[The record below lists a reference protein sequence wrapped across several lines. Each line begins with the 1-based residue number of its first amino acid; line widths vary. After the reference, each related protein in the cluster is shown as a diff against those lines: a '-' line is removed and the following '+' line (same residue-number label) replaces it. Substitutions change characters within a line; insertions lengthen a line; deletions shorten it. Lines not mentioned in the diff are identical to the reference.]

1 MKASFVRMPEVLL
14 RTGLSRSHI
23 YRLRSLDKFPK
34 SINLCGGRAVG
45 WLESELNEWI
55 DDRVAISRKGE
66 E

>member
-23 YRLRSLDKFPK
+23 YSLRSLDKFPK

-45 WLESELNEWI
+45 WLESELTEWI

>member
-1 MKASFVRMPEVLL
+1 MKASFVRMPEVLS

-23 YRLRSLDKFPK
+23 YRLQSLDKFPK

-55 DDRVAISRKGE
+55 DGRVAISRKGE

>member
-1 MKASFVRMPEVLL
+1 MQASFIRMPKVIS

-23 YRLRSLDKFPK
+23 YRLQSLDKCPK

-55 DDRVAISRKGE
+55 DDRVAISRKGGE
-66 E
+66 